1 MTDALWSTWW
11 VWVAGAL
18 VLAILEI
25 FAPGYIFLGF
35 ALGALA
41 VGILL
46 LNTGLGLSLPLLL
59 LIFAILSLA
68 AWLVMRKLFSLPKG
82 QVTHFDDDIND

>member
-1 MTDALWSTWW
+1 MTEALWSTWW

-18 VLAILEI
+18 VLGILEI
-25 FAPGYIFLGF
+25 FAPGYVFLGF
-35 ALGALA
+35 AIGALA
-41 VGILL
+41 VGLLL

-68 AWLVMRKLFSLPKG
+68 AWLAMRKLFSLPKG
-82 QVTHFDDDIND
+82 QVTRFEDDIND